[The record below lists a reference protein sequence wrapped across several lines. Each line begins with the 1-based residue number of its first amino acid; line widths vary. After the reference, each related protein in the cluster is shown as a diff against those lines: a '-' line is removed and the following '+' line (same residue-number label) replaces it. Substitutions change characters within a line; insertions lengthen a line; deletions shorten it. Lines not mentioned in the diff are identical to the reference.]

1 MILSSLFVSHFSGK
15 HRLTQLTIETI
26 VFEYAIA
33 YTMIECLYDSNLLSQ
48 FLFLAASAGDLLDG
62 EEWQ

>member
-1 MILSSLFVSHFSGK
+1 
-15 HRLTQLTIETI
+15 